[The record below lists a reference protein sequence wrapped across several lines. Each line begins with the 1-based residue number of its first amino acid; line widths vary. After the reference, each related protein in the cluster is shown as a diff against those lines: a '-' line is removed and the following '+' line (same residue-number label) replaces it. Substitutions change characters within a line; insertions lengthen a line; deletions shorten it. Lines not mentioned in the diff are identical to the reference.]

1 MVENRNKLKSLR
13 ESFNL
18 TQEQLAEKI
27 GLATGTISKWET
39 SAQPIGKNGLIKLA
53 RFFNVSID
61 YLINEEERCSS
72 KETNVD
78 LSHHF
83 IEVPLF
89 DMATAASCGAGNG
102 LYGVEPETTEMLY
115 VDASDIQNFDSSRK
129 PFAIHTDGDSMTG
142 AGIEEGSI
150 VLINPADEVV
160 SGNTALVVY
169 NDNWMVKWVVFRPDG
184 AVELCSAN
192 PNYAPIVI
200 EKEYAQDTAWFR
212 IIGKVLQVISKK
224 RPRSAF

>member
-1 MVENRNKLKSLR
+1 MIGKKIKELR
-13 ESFNL
+13 EGLNL
-18 TQEQLAEKI
+18 TQE
-27 GLATGTISKWET
+27 GLSNLVDMHPNTIARWERGELKPRGE
-39 SAQPIGKNGLIKLA
+39 SLQKLA
-53 RFFNVSID
+53 RVLKTTTS
-61 YLINEEERCSS
+61 YLLG
-72 KETNVD
+72 ETQYEPRSNVD
-78 LSHHF
+78 LAHNF

-115 VDASDIQNFDSSRK
+115 VDISDIQNFDSSRK

-150 VLINPADEVV
+150 VLVNPADEVV

-169 NDNWMVKWVVFRPDG
+169 NDNWMVKWVIYRPDG
-184 AVELCSAN
+184 AIELRSAN
-192 PNYAPIVI
+192 PNYAPIII

>member
-1 MVENRNKLKSLR
+1 MDTFQIIKEKRKSVGL
-13 ESFNL
+13 S
-18 TQEQLAEKI
+18 QEKLAELMGI
-27 GLATGTISKWET
+27 SFTTIRRWERGE
-39 SAQPIGKNGLIKLA
+39 SVPDIESLQKLA
-53 RFFNVSID
+53 RVLKTTTS
-61 YLINEEERCSS
+61 YLLG
-72 KETNVD
+72 ETQYEPRSNVD
-78 LSHHF
+78 LAHNF

-115 VDASDIQNFDSSRK
+115 VDVSDIQNFDSSRK

-142 AGIEEGSI
+142 AGIDEGSI
-150 VLINPADEVV
+150 VLVNPADEVV

-169 NDNWMVKWVVFRPDG
+169 NDNWMVKWVIYRPDG
-184 AVELCSAN
+184 GIELRSAN

-200 EKEYAQDTAWFR
+200 EKEYAQDPSWFR

>member
-1 MVENRNKLKSLR
+1 MDTFQRIKEKRKSVGL
-13 ESFNL
+13 S
-18 TQEQLAEKI
+18 QEKLAELMGI
-27 GLATGTISKWET
+27 SFTTIRRWERGE
-39 SAQPIGKNGLIKLA
+39 SVPDIESLQKLA
-53 RFFNVSID
+53 RVLQTTTS
-61 YLINEEERCSS
+61 YLLG
-72 KETNVD
+72 ETQYEPRSNVD
-78 LSHHF
+78 LAHSF

-102 LYGVEPETTEMLY
+102 LYGVEPETAEMLY
-115 VDASDIQNFDSSRK
+115 VDASDIQNFDNSRK

-142 AGIEEGSI
+142 ASIEEGSI

-184 AVELCSAN
+184 AVELRSAN

-200 EKEYAQDTAWFR
+200 EKEYAQDAAWFR
-212 IIGKVLQVISKK
+212 IVGKVIQIISKK
-224 RPRSAF
+224 RPRNAF